1 MTRPDWVLG
10 WCYSVSALDRA
21 CPSGDRDSKGS
32 SWHALIEPDADRPQP
47 VMLGAD
53 KGHTSNFVFEL
64 REKAVSRK

>member
-1 MTRPDWVLG
+1 
-10 WCYSVSALDRA
+10 LDRA